1 MREMIKMGQLI
12 KGKLVADAISEDLK
26 GKVELLKEKGLTPK
40 LVIVRVG
47 ANPSDLS
54 YERGALKRC
63 ESIGILAE
71 VKELPENI
79 TQNDFIIELEKINKD
94 KAVNGI
100 LIFRPLPKQLDES
113 VIKYIISPEKD
124 LDCFSPVNVAKVMEN
139 DETGFAPCTPS
150 AVMEIL
156 KYYNVPLK
164 GKKAVVVGRSMV
176 VGKPVSMLLL
186 NENAT
191 VTICHSKT
199 NDMPAVCSEADV
211 LVVGIGRAKM
221 IDSKYV
227 KADAVVID
235 VGINVDEEGNLCGD
249 VDTNDCVDKSS
260 MITPVPGGVGSVTTS
275 ILAKHLVKACMQQN
289 NIQL

>member
-1 MREMIKMGQLI
+1 MGQII
-12 KGKLVADAISEDLK
+12 KGKLVADAISEDLTK
-26 GKVELLKEKGLTPK
+26 KVEELKKNGLVPK

-63 ESIGILAE
+63 QSIGILAE
-71 VKELPENI
+71 VKELPEDI
-79 TQNDFIIELEKINKD
+79 TQSDFIKELEKVNND
-94 KAVNGI
+94 KNVHGI
-100 LIFRPLPKQLDES
+100 LIFRPLPKGLDEN
-113 VIKYIISPEKD
+113 VIKYVISPDKD
-124 LDCFSPVNVAKVMEN
+124 MDCFSPVNVAKIMEN
-139 DETGFAPCTPS
+139 DPTGFAPCTPS

-156 KYYNVPLK
+156 KYYNVPMK

-199 NDMPAVCSEADV
+199 QDMPAVCSEADI
-211 LVVGIGRAKM
+211 LVVGIGKAKM
-221 IDSKYV
+221 INSKYV
-227 KADAVVID
+227 KEGAVVID
-235 VGINVDEEGNLCGD
+235 VGINLDPEGNLCGD
-249 VDTNDCVDKSS
+249 VDTDDCIEKSS

-275 ILAKHLVKACMQQN
+275 ILAKHVVKACIQQN
-289 NIQL
+289 NTLF

>member
-1 MREMIKMGQLI
+1 MGQLI
-12 KGKLVADAISEDLK
+12 KGKLVADAISEELTK
-26 GKVELLKEKGLTPK
+26 KVEGLKAKAIDPK

-63 ESIGILAE
+63 QTIGIIAE
-71 VKELPENI
+71 VKELPEDI
-79 TQNDFIIELEKINKD
+79 TQENFIIELEKINKD
-94 KAVNGI
+94 AKVHGI
-100 LIFRPLPKQLDES
+100 LIFRPLPKQLDEN
-113 VIKYIISPEKD
+113 VIKYVISPEKD
-124 LDCFSPVNVAKVMEN
+124 MDCFSPVNVAKVMEN
-139 DETGFAPCTPS
+139 DPTGFAPCTPT
-150 AVMEIL
+150 AVIEIL
-156 KYYNVPLK
+156 KYYNVPMK

-199 NDMPAVCSEADV
+199 QDMPAVCADGDI

-221 IDSKYV
+221 IDEKYV
-227 KADAVVID
+227 KNGAVVID

-249 VDTNDCVDKSS
+249 VDTDACMDKSS

-275 ILAKHLVKACMQQN
+275 ILAKHVVKACMQQN
-289 NIQL
+289 NI